1 MSVATMVSIYASWFG
16 KPVILRLTTG
26 ELRVPLRGII
36 VAESDGTVR
45 FRVGGGWDIDVYKS
59 IILTVEQEKGSA
71 T

>member
-1 MSVATMVSIYASWFG
+1 MVSTYASWFG

-36 VAESDGTVR
+36 VAESESAVR
-45 FRVGGGWDIDVYKS
+45 FRIGGNWDIDVYKAV
-59 IILTVEQEKGSA
+59 ILTVDQDKGPA